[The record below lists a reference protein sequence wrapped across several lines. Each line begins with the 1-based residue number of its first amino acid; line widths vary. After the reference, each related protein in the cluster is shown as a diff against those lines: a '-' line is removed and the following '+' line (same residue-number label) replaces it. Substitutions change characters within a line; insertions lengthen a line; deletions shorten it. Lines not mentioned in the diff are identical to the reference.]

1 MWHDLHFSHHGHKLL
16 CGDTQAAGAT
26 HAELEYTRTQAFRN
40 NPSKYHLIIKDVDCL
55 KAPEV
60 AVGSKVLPCMVFYH
74 LTSFVV
80 WRVTFGFFYF
90 IFFSLAHIY
99 TVKNDWIHYASSC
112 ISCTSYT
119 FNLSQLAFHIH
130 SLTTSFLFPIY
141 LHDCFRLLNL
151 LITYQMYS
159 WQRCFVGCLFPLL
172 IIFSRGE
179 WVLEGIFNYV
189 HYL

>member
-1 MWHDLHFSHHGHKLL
+1 MLTVWRHQKLL
-16 CGDTQAAGAT
+16 LAAKSCHIWSFIIWLLLLFEGW
-26 HAELEYTRTQAFRN
+26 LLAF
-40 NPSKYHLIIKDVDCL
+40 L
-55 KAPEV
+55 
-60 AVGSKVLPCMVFYH
+60 FY
-74 LTSFVV
+74 
-80 WRVTFGFFYF
+80 
-90 IFFSLAHIY
+90 FFSLAHIY
-99 TVKNDWIHYASSC
+99 TVQNDWIYYASSC

-179 WVLEGIFNYV
+179 WVLKGIFNYV